1 MSPHDD
7 RRRRLS
13 AVALLAAALVL
24 ATLAVVAEATRRSER
39 EAVIAQLDDERF
51 STEERARLVAASA
64 RDHQPDELRLDL
76 AHRLVYDATTA
87 ATTAGV
93 DGTSAGRLDVAHQLA
108 AEAFAERPAAWR
120 APMLLGTATY
130 LARAARRERELVT
143 ASEEWDDPL
152 TWSRQLAPASPEPA
166 RFTVLAYLEL
176 WPALSPEKRQT
187 TIDLMRVTLD
197 QRQFFD
203 RLIEPWLS
211 VADDRE
217 TAFSALPDRAWLW
230 GRLERRYAKRGD
242 WRAFTEVH
250 ERRLAAL
257 AGELEAQL
265 DEAAALARRDAWEGR
280 RLYLQTIADAP
291 RDTAFL
297 PIAARALA
305 EAPAGAPQPS
315 LAEPLSR
322 WLDWV
327 FALAL
332 AGGESPLPPEAV
344 GRLAGAIP
352 DLAPPLDAHAEL
364 TAGRLADGEVIERR
378 RFDGHP
384 AWGGYLVVKARRL
397 ALADPKAALGALA
410 RADDSWRRRPSYLV
424 TLADAARAEGDD
436 ATAEAA
442 EGALAAL
449 PAVAWTGDGLRASIE
464 AAAPTA
470 ARGFSIDGRA
480 DGEVMVTVRL
490 DGRTVETRR
499 AGRRGLRVETEV
511 APGLHLV
518 EVETIAGNRFE
529 PARLN
534 WLPAA
539 R

>member
-1 MSPHDD
+1 MTPPDD

-24 ATLAVVAEATRRSER
+24 ATLAVVAETSRQRER
-39 EAVIAQLDDERF
+39 EAVIARLDDERF
-51 STEERARLVAASA
+51 AAEERDRLVAASA
-64 RDHQPDELRLDL
+64 SDHLPAKLRLAL
-76 AHRLVYDATTA
+76 AHRLVHA
-87 ATTAGV
+87 ATTGDAGA
-93 DGTSAGRLDVAHQLA
+93 TTTGRLDLA
-108 AEAFAERPAAWR
+108 RSFAGEAFAERPAAWR

-130 LARAARRERELVT
+130 LVRAARRERELVT
-143 ASEEWDDPL
+143 ASEEWNDPL
-152 TWSRQLAPASPEPA
+152 TWSRELAPASPEPA

-187 TIDLMRVTLD
+187 TIELMRHTLD
-197 QRQFFD
+197 QPQLFD
-203 RLIEPWLS
+203 RLIEPWLTA
-211 VADDRE
+211 ADDRE
-217 TAFSALPDRAWLW
+217 TAFSALPDRAWIW
-230 GRLERRYAKRGD
+230 ARLERRYATRGD

-291 RDTAFL
+291 RDAAFL
-297 PIAARALA
+297 PLVGRALA
-305 EAPAGAPQPS
+305 EAPAGPPQPS
-315 LAEPLSR
+315 LAEALSG

-327 FALAL
+327 LALSL
-332 AGGESPLPPEAV
+332 AGGEAPLPPEAV

-352 DLAPPLDAHAEL
+352 DLAPALDAHAEL
-364 TAGRLADGEVIERR
+364 TAGRLADGELIERR
-378 RFDGHP
+378 RFDADP

-397 ALADPKAALGALA
+397 ALADPGAALATLA

-424 TLADAARAEGDD
+424 ALADAARAEGDD
-436 ATAEAA
+436 ATADAA
-442 EGALAAL
+442 AGALAAL
-449 PAVAWTGDGLRASIE
+449 PAVAWSNEGNRAAIE
-464 AAAPTA
+464 AAAPAA

-490 DGRTVETRR
+490 DGRSVETRR
-499 AGRRGLRVETEV
+499 AGRRGLRVEVEV

-518 EVETIAGNRFE
+518 EVETVAGARRFE
-529 PARLN
+529 PTRLS

>member
-13 AVALLAAALVL
+13 AVALLAAALLL
-24 ATLAVVAEATRRSER
+24 ATLAVVTEATRRGER

-51 STEERARLVAASA
+51 STGERAQLVAASA

-76 AHRLVYDATTA
+76 AHRLVYAATTA
-87 ATTAGV
+87 ATTGTG
-93 DGTSAGRLDVAHQLA
+93 GTSAGHLDEAHQLA

-197 QRQFFD
+197 QPSFFG
-203 RLIEPWLS
+203 RLIEPWLT

-217 TAFSALPDRAWLW
+217 TAFSALPDRAWIW

-250 ERRLAAL
+250 ERRLTAL

-265 DEAAALARRDAWEGR
+265 DEAAALTRRDAWEGR

-297 PIAARALA
+297 PLVARALA

-327 FALAL
+327 LALSL

-344 GRLAGAIP
+344 GRLAAAIP

-364 TAGRLADGEVIERR
+364 AAGRLADGELIERR
-378 RFDGHP
+378 RFDAHP

-397 ALADPKAALGALA
+397 ALADPNAALGALA

-436 ATAEAA
+436 ATADAA

-449 PAVAWTGDGLRASIE
+449 PAVDWTGDANRASIE

-480 DGEVMVTVRL
+480 AGEVMVTVRL

-529 PARLN
+529 PARLS